1 MLWLHMTD
9 AGHAQ
14 GWSVLTLKALLS
26 IVCWSS
32 GGRAAR
38 VKMMSRLSAS
48 KPAAAVP
55 CLRPSV
61 LTTPADT
68 TLDHSSDEHRCA
80 HKDCRSA
87 GLCVLLRFCVPSH
100 G

>member
-1 MLWLHMTD
+1 MGWMLRNAASMLWLLMSN

-14 GWSVLTLKALLS
+14 RWSVLTLKALLS
-26 IVCWSS
+26 IICWSL

-55 CLRPSV
+55 CSGPSL
-61 LTTPADT
+61 LTTPAYA
-68 TLDHSSDEHRCA
+68 TLDHHSGEH
-80 HKDCRSA
+80 
-87 GLCVLLRFCVPSH
+87 
-100 G
+100 